1 MLDVI
6 AMDEA
11 DEDDDEDDDAEE
23 LASLLLDVI
32 DEFKFVLFIFI
43 ALLLDVAW
51 DLSAAISANL
61 LLLLLLEVVSDKLF
75 LLSFTVI
82 VVPDVIESKFDGV
95 NCVQAFDIVLI

>member
-1 MLDVI
+1 VLDVI

-11 DEDDDEDDDAEE
+11 DEEDDEDAEE
-23 LASLLLDVI
+23 LVSLLLDVN
-32 DEFKFVLFIFI
+32 DELIFI
-43 ALLLDVAW
+43 ALLLFVLDVACE
-51 DLSAAISANL
+51 LSTTISANL
-61 LLLLLLEVVSDKLF
+61 LLLLLVLVSNKEL